1 VGTKGLEHTIGGLEK
16 TNETGAITQDPEN
29 HDLMTRLR
37 AEKVQKVQ
45 NDIPDVEV
53 LGDEDAE
60 LLLLGW
66 GSSIGSMRASA
77 EVIAK
82 SGKKVAIVNLR
93 YLNPF
98 PKNLE
103 EVLRRYKKVAVVELN
118 LGQLN
123 MIIRSKFMIDTSFLG
138 RVTGQPISVV
148 EMVEFINNELNL
160 LKETKKH

>member
-1 VGTKGLEHTIGGLEK
+1 M
-16 TNETGAITQDPEN
+16 P
-29 HDLMTRLR
+29 
-37 AEKVQKVQ
+37 
-45 NDIPDVEV
+45 
-53 LGDEDAE
+53 
-60 LLLLGW
+60 
-66 GSSIGSMRASA
+66 
-77 EVIAK
+77 K

-93 YLNPF
+93 YINPF

-103 EVLRRYKKVAVVELN
+103 AVLKSFKKVAVVELN

-160 LKETKKH
+160 LKEH